1 MVIFHSYVRVSVV
14 TVDFALLSRWGD
26 CLGEAWNLSKTWRVG
41 DDFSKT
47 LGHMSLVVGI
57 CWYVFGHLDG
67 SWWIYIYILYYI
79 YIFKIEWYVNVTMV
93 CKVVQLQFLM
103 AMIFAPILARWDDEF
118 AMNGDPAASAARCI
132 THHNSSGRIHGQLQS
147 PTPIEP
153 WWPSVFR

>member
-67 SWWIYIYILYYI
+67 SWWIYIYYII

-103 AMIFAPILARWDDEF
+103 AMIFAPRWDDEF

>member
-1 MVIFHSYVRVSVV
+1 MSGYQSSPLISRCFLAEAIALARREICQRRDVLEMIFPR
-14 TVDFALLSRWGD
+14 RWD
-26 CLGEAWNLSKTWRVG
+26 TCRW
-41 DDFSKT
+41 
-47 LGHMSLVVGI
+47 SLVYVGMFSVI
-57 CWYVFGHLDG
+57 WMDHDG
-67 SWWIYIYILYYI
+67 YILYYI